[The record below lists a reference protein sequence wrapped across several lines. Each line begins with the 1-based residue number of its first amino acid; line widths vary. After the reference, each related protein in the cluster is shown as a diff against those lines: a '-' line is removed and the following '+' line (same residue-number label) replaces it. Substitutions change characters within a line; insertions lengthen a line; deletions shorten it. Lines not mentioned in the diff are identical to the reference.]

1 MSRVLILGGTAEAGA
16 LARSLATGGQATPI
30 LSLAGLTEAAPVEGV
45 IMRSGGFGGWE
56 GLADYLRATGV
67 AAVFDATHPFAA
79 RITEHAARACTSAGV
94 PRFRL
99 QRAEWQIQPGDRWHA
114 VASLPAGL
122 DWLLPRARRVFVTL
136 GRKSLTELGGAHAF
150 TFVMRGITR
159 PPDLPDN
166 VVWVTGRP
174 PFPVEAEIELLRRHE
189 IRALF
194 IQASGGELTY
204 AKLAAARELGLPVV
218 MLTPTSAAGGCFGL
232 GAGGA
237 GVARRHPRPQD
248 VRVIGGVEPRLSLNA
263 VSPSTLPTRISAVR
277 VIPAFSPRCE

>member
-16 LARSLATGGQATPI
+16 LARTLAAGGRVTPI

-45 IMRSGGFGGWE
+45 VMRSGGFGGWE
-56 GLADYLRATGV
+56 GLAAYLRATGV
-67 AAVFDATHPFAA
+67 AAVFDATHPFAV
-79 RITEHAARACTSAGV
+79 RITEHAARACTAAGV

-99 QRAEWQIQPGDRWHA
+99 HRADWQIQPGDRWHA
-114 VASLPAGL
+114 VETIRQGL

-136 GRKSLTELGGAHAF
+136 GRRSLEELSGAQGF

-159 PPDLPDN
+159 PPDLPEN
-166 VVWVTGRP
+166 VVWIAGRP
-174 PFPVEAEIELLRRHE
+174 PFPVAAEIELLRRHE

-218 MLTPTSAAGGCFGL
+218 MLT
-232 GAGGA
+232 
-237 GVARRHPRPQD
+237 RPQPPAGASGSVPEAVAWLD
-248 VRVIGGVEPRLSLNA
+248 GVLGRRTC
-263 VSPSTLPTRISAVR
+263 V
-277 VIPAFSPRCE
+277 